1 MVPKGD
7 GPERNVQDDGRV
19 LAPAPLVHLGQLLL
33 HGSRRAVFQG
43 VARCLN
49 IVVRAL
55 ANIES
60 AEET

>member
-7 GPERNVQDDGRV
+7 GPERDVQYDGRV

-33 HGSRRAVFQG
+33 HSSRRAVFQG
-43 VARCLN
+43 VARCLGV
-49 IVVRAL
+49 VVRAL
-55 ANIES
+55 AIS